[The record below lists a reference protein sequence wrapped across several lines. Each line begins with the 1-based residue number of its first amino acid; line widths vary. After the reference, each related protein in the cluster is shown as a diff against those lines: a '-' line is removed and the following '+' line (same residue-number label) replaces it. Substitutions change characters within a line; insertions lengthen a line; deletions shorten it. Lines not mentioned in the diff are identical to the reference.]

1 MPLSK
6 VSFRPGVNRENTRYT
21 TEGGWY
27 DCDKVRFRQGTPEK
41 IGGWSRISVNTFLG
55 ICRSLWNWIT
65 LASNNLMGVGT
76 NSKFYI
82 ERGGVYY
89 DVTPVRSTAAL
100 TNPFTATNGSA
111 VLLVTHASHGA
122 TTGDFVTFS
131 GAALTGLGG
140 NITASVLKGEF
151 EITAL
156 TTNTYTITVSVAAN
170 ATDASGSPGGG
181 TVTAQYQVN
190 AGEAEAV
197 PTLGWGSGGWGVSS
211 WGGSATTTAT
221 SDTALRV
228 WNQMNF
234 GEDLVFGPNGG
245 GIYYWDATS
254 GTAASTVTITIA
266 SPAVATF
273 SFEPTEGMPVMF
285 TTTGAL
291 PTGLSVG
298 TVYYAKNAGGLTANL
313 SATYNGATITTTG
326 TQSGVHSVSPRGINI
341 SQLPGADNV
350 PTVHTLLLVS
360 EVSRFVFAFGCNDIG
375 ETELDPLLVRWSDQE
390 SAAIWYPQATNQAGS
405 QRLSSGSRIVA
416 ALQTRQEIL
425 TWTDASLYSLQ
436 YVGPPIVWSVQP
448 LGYNL
453 SIISSRA
460 ASVASGVTYWMGTDK
475 FYKYDGRA
483 QTLRCDLRQYV
494 YNDLNINQTE
504 QIFSGT
510 NEGFNE
516 VWWFYC
522 SSGSST
528 VDRYVVYNYAEDV
541 WYYGTMA
548 RTAWL
553 DTSLRNNPHAATYSQ
568 NLVAHESGIND
579 SETGA
584 AAPIEAYITS
594 SEFDISDG
602 HNFGFVWSIVPDITF
617 NGSTASAP
625 SATLTLHVLRNAGA
639 GYTSPGSV
647 GGSNSAVVTRTV
659 DVPVEQFTGQ
669 VYTRVRGRQMAL
681 TVSSN
686 QLNTTWQLGAPR
698 IDVRPDGR
706 R

>member
-100 TNPFTATNGSA
+100 TSPFTATNGSA

-140 NITASVLKGEF
+140 NITASVLTGEF

-602 HNFGFVWSIVPDITF
+602 HNFGFVWRIVPDITF